1 MNRREFNRIPIN
13 LMLKFPVGTNT
24 VSAVIKDISP
34 KGVNIESGIQYSIQS
49 KFELTISFQDELNV
63 FGRVVRLIKTE
74 NVYHGM
80 GIELI
85 NPSKEYVSNI
95 SRLLSNRV
103 IENKESFQ
111 LFPSFNKQFFT
122 SFVRN
127 FLC

>member
-1 MNRREFNRIPIN
+1 MNRREFNRTPIN
-13 LMLKFPVGTNT
+13 LTLKFPVGTNT

-34 KGVNIESGIQYSIQS
+34 KGVNIESGIQYSIRS
-49 KFELTISFQDELNV
+49 KFELTISFEDELNV

-74 NVYHGM
+74 NIYHGM

-95 SRLLSNRV
+95 SRLLSNKV

-111 LFPSFNKQFFT
+111 LFPFVNKQFFT